1 MYKISKYL
9 VDVDLQNEERLIFS
23 TRTGEL
29 INISNELYHFIIEKK
44 FNKLNDITLLK
55 LLNLKILIPEDE
67 NETDTIINNLI
78 LSSNK
83 KSRVLSLTIQPT
95 ANCQLGCQYCGQTHE
110 KLNMSESLVENTYK
124 YIKNKLENGIY
135 ESLII
140 TWYGAEP
147 LLGLNSIKI
156 LSKKL
161 IILCN
166 KINIEYSAM
175 MITNGLGLKENIFAE
190 LVQYKI
196 LKYQITL
203 DGDKVSHDNS
213 RYTKKKGKTFDTI
226 VSNIVMVVSNHLY
239 DEEKCN
245 IVIRCNVHKNNYKYI
260 NNLIDH
266 LYNLGISNKV
276 SINFAPVHDWG
287 KNYAEENIGLTPEYF
302 GELEID
308 WMLRLKEYGFRFI
321 KDLLPDKKN
330 GTCMVTNLDSE
341 LIDAKGRLSY
351 CWEVPYTPEFDY
363 ENSDMFHGNINNIE
377 YKDRKKLPLGNW
389 YENIKQEDYNTTC
402 KNCKFLP
409 VCGGDCPVNWYKGF
423 SSCPSFKYNI
433 KDLMVFEYI
442 NNKEILNREF
452 DLSN

>member
-226 VSNIVMVVSNHLY
+226 VSNIVMVVSNPLY
-239 DEEKCN
+239 DE
-245 IVIRCNVHKNNYKYI
+245 
-260 NNLIDH
+260 
-266 LYNLGISNKV
+266 
-276 SINFAPVHDWG
+276 
-287 KNYAEENIGLTPEYF
+287 
-302 GELEID
+302 
-308 WMLRLKEYGFRFI
+308 
-321 KDLLPDKKN
+321 
-330 GTCMVTNLDSE
+330 
-341 LIDAKGRLSY
+341 
-351 CWEVPYTPEFDY
+351 
-363 ENSDMFHGNINNIE
+363 
-377 YKDRKKLPLGNW
+377 
-389 YENIKQEDYNTTC
+389 
-402 KNCKFLP
+402 
-409 VCGGDCPVNWYKGF
+409 
-423 SSCPSFKYNI
+423 
-433 KDLMVFEYI
+433 
-442 NNKEILNREF
+442 
-452 DLSN
+452 